1 MFLVMKKKKLILHQH
16 FIIERIRVMKL
27 FNEYDNE
34 NGRFIFNFTVQN
46 EDDMDFISDLILCLS
61 NSLNYDF
68 QTKTFMFA
76 FEDIT
81 NFKVKMLANKQ
92 IPNQQLLLI
101 EQAIKEKKKI
111 INSVRKE
118 FGYDERDYKE

>member
-1 MFLVMKKKKLILHQH
+1 
-16 FIIERIRVMKL
+16 MKL